1 VTEGPTSP
9 WPAGD
14 TDTDIERPSLARGHA
29 FEAFEWIDVTVAG
42 ADWAMEMAVTPRVVN
57 SSGVLQGG
65 LLATLIDM
73 VAGVALLRGD
83 HGYGRAATSEMHISY
98 LAGARVGPVRAEAR
112 ILRRGY
118 RTGVV
123 RVDVYD
129 AGADDLYVA
138 AATLSFSVKQGD
150 PVDFGDRGPTGAST
164 GPDQP

>member
-1 VTEGPTSP
+1 VSGVTEGRGSS
-9 WPAGD
+9 WPGGEKQ
-14 TDTDIERPSLARGHA
+14 IQRPSLARGHA
-29 FEAFEWIDVTVAG
+29 FEAFEWNDVTVEG
-42 ADWAMEMAVTPRVVN
+42 ADWAMEMAVTPRVAN

-83 HGYGRAATSEMHISY
+83 HGYGRAATSELQISY

-112 ILRRGY
+112 ILRKGY
-118 RTGVV
+118 RTAVV

-150 PVDFGDRGPTGAST
+150 PPDFGDAGP
-164 GPDQP
+164 PDDA